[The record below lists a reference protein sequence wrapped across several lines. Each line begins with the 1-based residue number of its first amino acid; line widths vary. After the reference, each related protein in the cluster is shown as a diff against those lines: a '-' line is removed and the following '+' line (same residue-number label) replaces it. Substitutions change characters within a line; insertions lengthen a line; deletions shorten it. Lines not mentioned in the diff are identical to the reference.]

1 MMLQDKRNQEIIQ
14 KWIKQIK
21 LLSIKFNG
29 ENWFGSKEDVSKAYK
44 LLSKSDTCIR
54 FFQKVIHL
62 PPLINNERIK
72 KLVRENNWIYDHLS
86 HCIIVNAKGIKSATD
101 KNLF

>member
-14 KWIKQIK
+14 KWIKQNK

-54 FFQKVIHL
+54 FFQKLFIYLHS
-62 PPLINNERIK
+62 LIMNESK